1 MCFDNNKKIY
11 VFSFYPVDKQSKTG
25 GQARL
30 QALLEGLNKKKLTP
44 VFLISIFFLMLGLSF
59 AAVPLYELFC
69 RVTGFAGTTQVAKNK
84 EAPKIVVNQVYKLR
98 FDTNVGNQLEWDF
111 FPEKNTLEL
120 KPGEVH
126 NVKFNVQNLSQSESS
141 GVASYNASP
150 SSFGI
155 YLSKIGCFCFEKQP
169 LKPGE
174 KKEFILSFF
183 LDPKVVDDNK
193 TKDIS
198 DVTLSYTFFSA
209 EYYKK

>member
-1 MCFDNNKKIY
+1 M
-11 VFSFYPVDKQSKTG
+11 T
-25 GQARL
+25 
-30 QALLEGLNKKKLTP
+30 LNKKKLTP
-44 VFLISIFFLMLGLSF
+44 IILISIFILMLSLSF

-69 RVTGFAGTTQVAKNK
+69 RVTGFAGTTQNAKNK
-84 EAPKIVVNQVYKLR
+84 EIPKIVINQIYKLR
-98 FDTNVGNQLEWDF
+98 FDTNVGNQLEWSF
-111 FPEKNTLEL
+111 FPEINTLEL

-126 NVKFNVQNLSQSESS
+126 NVKFYIQNLGKSESS

-155 YLSKIGCFCFEKQP
+155 YLNKIGCFCFEKQP